1 MYTFFRRNEIASVSN
16 LPRKETMDLSTIADR
31 VQPQT
36 WSLFQAL
43 RTRMRQLK
51 GVTMKVQYEANSQ
64 EPVPAFHYENRQLFH
79 LHARG
84 DEISATFHTDYKSRL
99 RIVEDQSIDWRLREQ
114 VRKRTWAGF
123 TLRSVKD
130 LGPFMD
136 LVRAKYQLINEE
148 VTGKKAEERPIAV

>member
-1 MYTFFRRNEIASVSN
+1 M
-16 LPRKETMDLSTIADR
+16 PRKETLDLSIIADR

-36 WSLFQAL
+36 WSVFQAL

-64 EPVPAFHYENRQLFH
+64 EPVPAFYYESRQLFH

-114 VRKRTWAGF
+114 VRRRTWAGF

-148 VTGKKAEERPIAV
+148 TTGKKAEERPVAV